1 MPKKATGEFTID
13 PTAGDDRIPVTENNV
28 IDGTAMTA
36 YFDFVSVLSSI
47 EAQIGS
53 LDSTEWELLT
63 QFCAKTLL
71 AQVAKLDPR
80 WERLIEAAKVET
92 GMDEWKWLGSQLARV
107 LENGQH
113 LNVARHPYFEV
124 GGGRVTEK
132 QCEWP
137 ECRKMFFPSIPGQ
150 RFHDDICGTK
160 AFNSEREKKRMEDEE
175 TERARKEN
183 QANGSKRSAQSV
195 VQARP

>member
-13 PTAGDDRIPVTENNV
+13 PTEPKPDLLETLAS
-28 IDGTAMTA
+28 IDVAT
-36 YFDFVSVLSSI
+36 
-47 EAQIGS
+47 

-132 QCEWP
+132 QCEWKP
-137 ECRKMFFPSIPGQ
+137 CGQTFMPAYPGQ
-150 RFHDDICGTK
+150 RYHSNECGTL
-160 AFNSEREKKRMEDEE
+160 AFNEQRKAKQEEDDRLEEARRKRFPQRPITPEQP
-175 TERARKEN
+175 TLPQQPPSRGLN
-183 QANGSKRSAQSV
+183 QEFGR
-195 VQARP
+195 